1 VTTGRSRLLA
11 ALATAHVEYVLV
23 AGTGRRRLRLAVSA
37 HPANLNAL
45 GEVLGQF
52 ATTLRPAPAPRAGG
66 VRRVSLGV
74 LRVHVPGV
82 DVDLIISG
90 QGRSLYAEL
99 REVATKQDY
108 DGVPVLVAAPPPTT
122 RLQKSQA
129 VADRSP
135 ERVAARLLA
144 LADELAKRV
153 PTV

>member
-1 VTTGRSRLLA
+1 
-11 ALATAHVEYVLV
+11 
-23 AGTGRRRLRLAVSA
+23 
-37 HPANLNAL
+37 
-45 GEVLGQF
+45 
-52 ATTLRPAPAPRAGG
+52 
-66 VRRVSLGV
+66 V

-108 DGVPVLVAAPPPTT
+108 DGVSVLVAPPPKTP
-122 RLQKSQA
+122 LQKSPTA
-129 VADRSP
+129 PERSP
-135 ERVAARLLA
+135 ERIAARLLV